1 MPKFRRPRWRHST
14 LSLQLT
20 GALLL
25 ISTLPLL
32 IYYAVSSTAAEK
44 TILDVVSQQSL
55 QTLRNQRDY
64 LLLQIDQIE
73 SLAANLSQV
82 EEITN
87 ALSRSSTTKES
98 VYDTLATKARI
109 GYLLSNYRN
118 LKGLASI
125 DIFGLDHTR
134 YHVGDTLTESDE
146 RSDLREHLLE
156 QTLRSKAFVT
166 WHGVQDNIERN
177 SSAQKVLS
185 ASKLLVRYDASWSH
199 VEPLAMLLINY
210 STDFLHERLSTVTMG
225 SGAYLMVLD
234 DQRRLIYHPD
244 KTRIGTPVTAPFA
257 ALLQGPSASLTQRL
271 GDSDVLLSYQAIAEK
286 NWYVVSIVPM
296 QTLLAPMINM
306 RRVAVFM
313 LVIMVLSILVL
324 LRQVAIR
331 VVTPIA
337 DIAESFKN
345 FQLNLIT
352 PGWRMARPKSLK
364 PIADLAQWFNTFLEH
379 MERRQESEVH
389 LRIAATAFES
399 QEGMLVLDEN
409 ACILRVNR
417 AMQDLMGYAAHE
429 LIGRSTDLFGAE
441 RHGQDF
447 FQKIRRVVEQAGSWS
462 GEVWNRRQNGSEF
475 PTWATITSVR
485 NEDHELTHFVST
497 YTDITERKA
506 TEEEIRLLAFFDP
519 LTRLPNR
526 RLLSDRLRMAMLDC
540 PRRQQSLTLMLL
552 DLDKFKTLNDTLGHD
567 FGDSLLRQVA
577 DRLVQNV
584 REVDTV
590 ARLGGDEFVVLI
602 QGLNASPLAA
612 AAQAEVIARKIQA
625 ALHEDYGD
633 LVGSNYHSTVSMG
646 ITIYGDAGCSPE
658 ELMKQADIALYQAK
672 EAGRSTWR
680 FFEPAMQARLIA
692 RAQMEQHMR
701 EGLANDEFIIYLQ
714 PKVDVSRRVVGAE
727 ALVRWW
733 HPERGLILPLAF
745 IHLAEETGL
754 IIPLGQL
761 VLRKACEQLVA
772 WAARADR
779 RQLGIAV
786 NVSPRQF
793 RQADFVPSV
802 LATMAQTGADPT
814 RLTLEITESLFVDNV
829 TDVVEKMTALHR
841 CGISFALDD
850 FGTGYSS
857 LAYLKQMPLQEL
869 KIDRTF
875 VRDVLTDAKNA
886 TIARAVIALGHELGY
901 EVVAEGIETEAQ
913 FEFLVSSGCRF
924 HQGYLF
930 SPPVVVEQFEHLL
943 RDGAGTCGVESAPCH
958 STEPMMA
965 KT

>member
-1 MPKFRRPRWRHST
+1 
-14 LSLQLT
+14 
-20 GALLL
+20 
-25 ISTLPLL
+25 
-32 IYYAVSSTAAEK
+32 
-44 TILDVVSQQSL
+44 
-55 QTLRNQRDY
+55 
-64 LLLQIDQIE
+64 
-73 SLAANLSQV
+73 
-82 EEITN
+82 
-87 ALSRSSTTKES
+87 
-98 VYDTLATKARI
+98 
-109 GYLLSNYRN
+109 
-118 LKGLASI
+118 
-125 DIFGLDHTR
+125 
-134 YHVGDTLTESDE
+134 
-146 RSDLREHLLE
+146 
-156 QTLRSKAFVT
+156 
-166 WHGVQDNIERN
+166 
-177 SSAQKVLS
+177 
-185 ASKLLVRYDASWSH
+185 
-199 VEPLAMLLINY
+199 
-210 STDFLHERLSTVTMG
+210 
-225 SGAYLMVLD
+225 
-234 DQRRLIYHPD
+234 
-244 KTRIGTPVTAPFA
+244 
-257 ALLQGPSASLTQRL
+257 
-271 GDSDVLLSYQAIAEK
+271 
-286 NWYVVSIVPM
+286 
-296 QTLLAPMINM
+296 M

-313 LVIMVLSILVL
+313 LVIMVLSILLL

-399 QEGMLVLDEN
+399 QEGMLVLDKK

-417 AMQDLMGYAAHE
+417 AMQDLMGYGAHE
-429 LIGRSTDLFGAE
+429 LIGRSADLFGAE
-441 RHGQDF
+441 RHDPDF

-462 GEVWNRRQNGSEF
+462 GEVWNRRRNGSEF
-475 PTWATITSVR
+475 PSWVTITSVR

-526 RLLSDRLRMAMLDC
+526 RLLNDRLRLAMLDC
-540 PRRQQSLTLMLL
+540 PRRQQSLALMLL

-567 FGDSLLRQVA
+567 FGDSLLCQVG

-612 AAQAEVIARKIQA
+612 AAQAEVIAQKIQA
-625 ALHEDYGD
+625 ALHEDYGN
-633 LVGSNYHSTVSMG
+633 LIGSNYHSTVSMG
-646 ITIYGDAGCSPE
+646 ITLYGDVGCSLE

-672 EAGRSTWR
+672 EAGRSTLR

-692 RAQMEQHMR
+692 RTEMEQLMR

-733 HPERGLILPLAF
+733 HPTRGLIQPQAF
-745 IHLAEETGL
+745 IPLAEETGL

-772 WAARADR
+772 WADR
-779 RQLGIAV
+779 RQLCIAV

-802 LATMAQTGADPT
+802 LATVAQTGADPT
-814 RLTLEITESLFVDNV
+814 RLTLEITEGLFVDNV
-829 TDVVEKMTALHR
+829 MDIVEKMKALR
-841 CGISFALDD
+841 RYGISFALDD

-857 LAYLKQMPLQEL
+857 MAYLKQMPLQEL

-875 VRDVLTDAKNA
+875 VRDVLTDANDA
-886 TIARAVIALGHELGY
+886 TIARAVIALGHELGF
-901 EVVAEGIETEAQ
+901 EVVAEGVETEAQ
-913 FEFLVSSGCRF
+913 FEFLVSSGCPF

-943 RDGAGTCGVESAPCH
+943 RDGAGTCGVEPAPCH
-958 STEPMMA
+958 STDPEMA
-965 KT
+965 ET